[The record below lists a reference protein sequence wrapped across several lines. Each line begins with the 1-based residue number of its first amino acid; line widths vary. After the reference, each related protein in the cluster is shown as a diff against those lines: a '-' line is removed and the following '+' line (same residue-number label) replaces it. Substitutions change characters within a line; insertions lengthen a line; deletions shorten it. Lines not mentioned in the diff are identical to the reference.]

1 MASLDDQLRDA
12 LRAHLKRTGLSGR
25 RFGVRALRDPG
36 FVASL
41 MKGRRTGLATADSVL
56 GAMGLAPIGPAFRRE
71 VEAFLG
77 ATGTKAYVLGEAA
90 AGDAS
95 FVARA
100 RRGASFRLAT
110 VDGVRGWMRGAAC
123 EAGLRAMRRAVAGA
137 PFLDDAPG
145 AAPAG
150 ANHPTTDEGE
160 TGMDHDGNA
169 YLSTRKAAAFLGL
182 SPRTM
187 DRNRMRGEG
196 PSYYRFGQR
205 VLYRRTDL
213 EEWAEARRVALG
225 AEAKARRGTSNE
237 GRPNGAGD
245 GRRAP

>member
-1 MASLDDQLRDA
+1 MASLDDQLCDA

-25 RFGVRALRDPG
+25 RFGAHVLGDPG

-41 MKGRRTGLATADSVL
+41 MKGRRTGLATADRVL
-56 GAMGLAPIGPAFRRE
+56 GAMGLAPIALAFRRE
-71 VEAFLG
+71 VEAFLRV
-77 ATGTKAYVLGEAA
+77 TGTKVYVLGEAA
-90 AGDAS
+90 AGDPS
-95 FVARA
+95 FVGRL

-110 VDGVRGWMRGAAC
+110 VERVRDWMRDAAG
-123 EAGLRAMRRAVAGA
+123 EAGLGAMRRAVADA
-137 PFLDDAPG
+137 PFLDAGPG
-145 AAPAG
+145 AAPGG
-150 ANHPTTDEGE
+150 ANHQTTDEGE
-160 TGMDHDGNA
+160 NGMDHDGNA

-205 VLYRRTDL
+205 VLYRREDL

-225 AEAKARRGTSNE
+225 AAAAGRG
-237 GRPNGAGD
+237 GPNGAGD

>member
-25 RFGVRALRDPG
+25 RFGSDALRDPG

-41 MKGRRTGLATADSVL
+41 KKGRRTGLVTADRVL
-56 GAMGLAPIGPAFRRE
+56 AAMGLAPIGPAFRRE
-71 VEAFLG
+71 VEAFLRV
-77 ATGTKAYVLGEAA
+77 TGTKPYVLGEAA
-90 AGDAS
+90 ADDAS
-95 FVARA
+95 FVKRL
-100 RRGASFRLAT
+100 RGGASFRLAT
-110 VDGVRGWMRGAAC
+110 VEKVRGWMAGAAC

-137 PFLDDAPG
+137 PFLDAASG
-145 AAPAG
+145 AAPGG
-150 ANHPTTDEGE
+150 ADHRTTDEGE
-160 TGMDHDGNA
+160 TGMDDDGK

-205 VLYRRTDL
+205 VLYRRDDL

-225 AEAKARRGTSNE
+225 AGTAA
-237 GRPNGAGD
+237 GCGGPDGAED
-245 GRRAP
+245 GRRAL